1 MKNKPIILLSIC
13 LAFLLVSSQAFGK
26 KPGMPSEEE
35 VPETETPYG
44 GEYGKKESK
53 PKSPD
58 LEITKKNTR
67 VSIHSFSKKYNGCE
81 YQVDTTVKNIGNKTS
96 AATTLHVTKSP
107 SSTNI
112 KKEKILALKKGKSS
126 DKRHV
131 GKNPDVLPKG
141 TTEFT
146 FKVDPVADEPT
157 DKRANNS
164 HVFNCSCPAS
174 KKICKKIK

>member
-58 LEITKKNTR
+58 LEIPRKTQEFQY
-67 VSIHSFSKKYNGCE
+67 IPFP
-81 YQVDTTVKNIGNKTS
+81 KNITV
-96 AATTLHVTKSP
+96 A
-107 SSTNI
+107 NI
-112 KKEKILALKKGKSS
+112 KLMPRSRISAIK
-126 DKRHV
+126 
-131 GKNPDVLPKG
+131 LP
-141 TTEFT
+141 
-146 FKVDPVADEPT
+146 PPP
-157 DKRANNS
+157 
-164 HVFNCSCPAS
+164 HCM
-174 KKICKKIK
+174 